1 MKVNML
7 NIYNDTEKIS
17 LLGHLN
23 SNVSEEVKTELDI
36 RLKNLEEE
44 TNKLYSLDE
53 VKAHLKTL
61 R

>member
-44 TNKLYSLDE
+44 TTKLYSLDE